1 MDALAMD
8 ALAMDALDARSLR
21 YVLAVARTGSIR
33 GAVEFLHV
41 APSAVSRQVAD
52 VEGRFGI
59 PFFERTARG
68 VVLTEAGHLLLEH
81 ARRVLEEQDLLAE
94 QLDQLKEVRQGLVR
108 IVCGEGFV
116 PDLVERGLRAFR
128 SIYPAI
134 RFTIA
139 LGSTTGVLEAVNNG
153 DADVGIVYNPIVD
166 TGIRSL
172 AISRQPLCLVAP
184 PGHPL
189 LTCDGVTLAESLD
202 GPCALLSPGHGVR
215 QLVGRVAADRGL
227 ALAPVVETASMDVL
241 RRFVGAGLGV
251 TFLPRFAV
259 ASEVARGVLGTVDL
273 TDPLL
278 SEASAHLVVR
288 ARRRLPLSV
297 DRLAGTLSQ
306 EMVAFRH
313 RVG

>member
-1 MDALAMD
+1 MLTSSTVQ
-8 ALAMDALDARSLR
+8 DALDARSLR
-21 YVLAVARTGSIR
+21 YFLAVARTGSIR
-33 GAVEFLHV
+33 GAAEFLRV
-41 APSAVSRQVAD
+41 VPSAVSRQVID
-52 VEGRFGI
+52 VEQRFGVA
-59 PFFERTARG
+59 FLERSARG

-81 ARRVLEEQDLLAE
+81 ARRVLEDQDLLSE
-94 QLDQLKEVRQGLVR
+94 QLDQLKDVRQGLVR

-116 PDLVERGLRAFR
+116 PDLVERGLRAYR
-128 SIYPAI
+128 TIYPAI

-139 LGSTTGVLEAVNNG
+139 LGSTTEVLEAVNNG
-153 DADVGIVYNPIVD
+153 DADVGIVYNPVVD

-172 AISRQPLCLVAP
+172 AISRQPLCVVAP
-184 PGHPL
+184 LGHPMMSRERAA
-189 LTCDGVTLAESLD
+189 LAECLD

-259 ASEVARGVLGTVDL
+259 ASEVAQGLLGAVDL
-273 TDPLL
+273 SDPLL

-297 DRLAGTLSQ
+297 DRLAGTLFQ

-313 RVG
+313 RVD